1 MKREDNISIQQATL
15 ADLDEVRQLFYDT
28 ITKVNVR
35 DYTPEQITAWSSG
48 YANTPK
54 WEMRLTEQYC
64 IIARL
69 GEKIVG
75 VASLAPSGYLDL
87 MYVHH
92 AHQGQGI
99 ARLLLQALEIQAAR
113 WAITEI
119 RVDVSVTARPF
130 FLRHGYTISEYNE
143 KEIKG
148 LIFHNAVMRKAL
160 PLS

>member
-1 MKREDNISIQQATL
+1 MAAITIQQATL

-35 DYTPEQITAWSSG
+35 DYTPEQIAVWSSG
-48 YANTPK
+48 HTNIPK

-64 IIARL
+64 VTAKH
-69 GEKIVG
+69 GEKIIG
-75 VASLAPSGYLDL
+75 MASLAPSGYLDL

-99 ARLLLQALEIQAAR
+99 ATLLLQALELQAAR

-119 RVDVSVTARPF
+119 YLDVSVTARPF

-143 KEIKG
+143 KEIQG
-148 LIFHNAVMRKAL
+148 VTFQNAVMRRAL